1 MEYFIGFLAGIFV
14 GGLSVYLINR
24 LNKRETEKT
33 FSVLSLEALRKNS
46 EDFLKLANESLSKQ
60 AQIGT
65 GELEAKK
72 KLIDQTLEVIR
83 DDLQKVE
90 HSLTD
95 FDVKREKTFIEL
107 NKDLKL
113 HAEQTGK
120 LQETTNK
127 LQTALGSSRA
137 RGQWG
142 ERMAEDVLRLVGFVE
157 NINYLKQSSLD
168 TRATRPDYTFLL
180 PQGLKVNM
188 DVKFPLDNYMKF
200 LEEQSDTIKES
211 FRQQFL
217 KDVRQRVKEVT
228 TRDYIDIA
236 NDTVDYV
243 LVFIP
248 SEQIYCF
255 IHENDHALLDDSMKQ
270 KVILCSPLTLYA
282 MLVVIRQAV
291 ENFNL
296 RSTEAKILSLFG
308 TFSKQWD
315 EFKKSMDVM
324 GKKIKQAY
332 DEYDSLTTTRR
343 RTLER
348 PLSQID
354 TLRREKGILESPVV
368 EDITDFE
375 DSPENHITTDK
386 TA

>member
-1 MEYFIGFLAGIFV
+1 MQYFIGFLAGVLI
-14 GGLSVYLINR
+14 GGILVYIIHRMNT
-24 LNKRETEKT
+24 RETEKT

-83 DDLQKVE
+83 GDLQKVE

-95 FDVKREKTFIEL
+95 FDTKREKTFIEL

-127 LQTALGSSRA
+127 LQTTLASSKA

-142 ERMAEDVLRLVGFVE
+142 ERMAEDVLRLVGFAE

-168 TRATRPDYTFLL
+168 TRTTRPDFTFLL

-200 LEEQSDTIKES
+200 LEEQSDASRES
-211 FRQQFL
+211 YRQQFL
-217 KDVRQRVKEVT
+217 RDVRQRIKEVT
-228 TRDYIDIA
+228 TRDYIDVA
-236 NDTVDYV
+236 NNTVDYV

-255 IHENDHALLDDSMKQ
+255 IHENDHTVLDDSMKQ

-282 MLVVIRQAV
+282 MLAVIRQAV

-308 TFSKQWD
+308 TFNKQWD

-324 GKKIKQAY
+324 GKKIKQAC
-332 DEYDSLTTTRR
+332 DEYDSLTSTRS

-348 PLSQID
+348 PLTQINII
-354 TLRREKGILESPVV
+354 RKERGILESPAV
-368 EDITDFE
+368 ESISDFE
-375 DSPENHITTDK
+375 DSPEKIVDIDK
-386 TA
+386 KA

>member
-1 MEYFIGFLAGIFV
+1 MEYFIGFLAGIFL
-14 GGLSVYLINR
+14 GGLSVYIINR

-83 DDLQKVE
+83 GDLQKVE

-95 FDVKREKTFIEL
+95 FDGKREKTFIEL

-127 LQTALGSSRA
+127 LQIALASSRA

-157 NINYLKQSSLD
+157 NINYLKQSSPD
-168 TRATRPDYTFLL
+168 TGATRPDFTFLL

-211 FRQQFL
+211 FRQLFL

-255 IHENDHALLDDSMKQ
+255 IHENDHTLLDDSMKQ

-282 MLVVIRQAV
+282 MLAVIRQAV

-332 DEYDSLTTTRR
+332 DEYDSLTSTRR
-343 RTLER
+343 RMLER

-368 EDITDFE
+368 EDIADFE